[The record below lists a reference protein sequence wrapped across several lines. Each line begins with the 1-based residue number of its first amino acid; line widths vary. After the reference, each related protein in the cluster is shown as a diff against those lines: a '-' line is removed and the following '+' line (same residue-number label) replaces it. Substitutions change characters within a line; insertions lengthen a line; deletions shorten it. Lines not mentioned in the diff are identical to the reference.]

1 MPRRNITIE
10 VDEGKLS
17 TVWVDVE
24 KLIEEYLAKR
34 GLVFHKRIENGL
46 HYTVQKPPYGALEHT
61 KHEYKGELTNEK
73 TLSNANSNQ

>member
-34 GLVFHKRIENGL
+34 GLAFHKRIENGL
-46 HYTVQKPPYGALEHT
+46 HYTVQKPPHGHLNIPNTNT
-61 KHEYKGELTNEK
+61 KEN
-73 TLSNANSNQ
+73 